1 MDKKENVFII
11 GHRNPDTD
19 SICSAI
25 SYAYLK
31 NKIGNSNYI
40 PMRAGEINEE
50 TSFVLKH
57 FNCKVPDLIT
67 DVGTQVKDL
76 EISSVDGISEN
87 ISLKK
92 AWNIMEDKFKATL
105 VVTDKDNKLDGI
117 ITLEDIATS
126 YMNIYES
133 NTLATARTPYENVI
147 ETINGTLITG
157 DVNQI
162 IEKGKVFIAT
172 ANSDLMEE
180 YIEKYDVVITGN
192 RYESQL
198 CAIEMGASC
207 IIICEGAKVSKTITN
222 LAKDR
227 NCLIITTNFDT
238 FTVARLI
245 HQSIPVSFFKQKKN
259 LITFKLD
266 DFTNNIKDIITKNRR
281 RDFPILKDDGTY
293 IGMISRRN
301 LISPKRKKVI
311 IVDHNEVS
319 QAVKNIEEAEI
330 LEIIDHHRIGTLETV
345 APAYFRNQP
354 VGCTSTIIYQMF
366 VENNVEIPREIAGLM
381 CSAII
386 SDTLLFRSPTCT
398 ALDEQTAKKLAE
410 ISKIN
415 LEEYAFNMFRAG
427 SDLAQKSAEEIS
439 KQDFKKFTIQDVSF
453 GVGQINSMDYDEEKV
468 ISEKLSEY
476 LQKFRKEQNLDMIFF
491 MITNI
496 LDRNTRLI
504 YFGKDSKE
512 LVEKSFNVEAGES
525 SCILKNVVSRKKQLI
540 PQFAITLQGE

>member
-31 NKIGNSNYI
+31 NKIENSNYI

-172 ANSDLMEE
+172 ANPDLMEE

-266 DFTNNIKDIITKNRR
+266 DFTNNIKDIITKNR
-281 RDFPILKDDGTY
+281 PG
-293 IGMISRRN
+293 IS
-301 LISPKRKKVI
+301 
-311 IVDHNEVS
+311 
-319 QAVKNIEEAEI
+319 
-330 LEIIDHHRIGTLETV
+330 
-345 APAYFRNQP
+345 
-354 VGCTSTIIYQMF
+354 
-366 VENNVEIPREIAGLM
+366 
-381 CSAII
+381 
-386 SDTLLFRSPTCT
+386 LF
-398 ALDEQTAKKLAE
+398 
-410 ISKIN
+410 
-415 LEEYAFNMFRAG
+415 
-427 SDLAQKSAEEIS
+427 
-439 KQDFKKFTIQDVSF
+439 
-453 GVGQINSMDYDEEKV
+453 
-468 ISEKLSEY
+468 
-476 LQKFRKEQNLDMIFF
+476 
-491 MITNI
+491 
-496 LDRNTRLI
+496 
-504 YFGKDSKE
+504 
-512 LVEKSFNVEAGES
+512 
-525 SCILKNVVSRKKQLI
+525 
-540 PQFAITLQGE
+540 

>member
-1 MDKKENVFII
+1 MDKKDNVFII

-19 SICSAI
+19 SICAAI

-31 NKIGNSNYI
+31 NQIGPSTYI

-50 TSFVLKH
+50 TTFVLNH
-57 FNCKVPDLIT
+57 FNFKSPELIS

-76 EISSVDGISEN
+76 EISDIDGISET

-92 AWNIMEDKFKATL
+92 AWEIMEDKYKATL
-105 VVTDKDNKLDGI
+105 VVTNKENKLDGI

-133 NTLATARTPYENVI
+133 NTLATAKTPYENVI
-147 ETINGTLITG
+147 ETIGGTLVVG
-157 DVNQI
+157 DKNKI

-172 ANSDLMEE
+172 ANPDLMEE
-180 YIEKYDVVITGN
+180 YIEENDVVITGN

-207 IIICEGAKVSKTITN
+207 IIVCEGAKVSKTITK
-222 LAKDR
+222 LATDR
-227 NCLIITTNFDT
+227 ECLIITTNFDT

-245 HQSIPVSFFKQKKN
+245 HQSIPVSYFKQTKN
-259 LITFKLD
+259 IITFKLND
-266 DFTNNIKDIITKNRR
+266 SVNDVKEIMTKNKR

-319 QAVKNIEEAEI
+319 QAVKNIEEANI

-366 VENNVEIPREIAGLM
+366 MENNIEIPKNIAGLM

-398 ALDEQTAKKLAE
+398 AIDEQTAKKLAE
-410 ISKIN
+410 ICEIN
-415 LEEYAFNMFRAG
+415 IEEYAFNMFRAG
-427 SDLAQKSAEEIS
+427 SDLVNKTAEEIA
-439 KQDFKKFTIQDVSF
+439 KQDFKKFNIQDVSF
-453 GVGQINSMDYDEEKV
+453 GVGQINSMSYDEEKI
-468 ISEKLSEY
+468 ISEKLSVY
-476 LQKFRKEQNLDMIFF
+476 LDNFRKEQNLDMIFF

-496 LDRNTRLI
+496 LDRNTNLI
-504 YFGKDSKE
+504 YFGKGSKE
-512 LVEKSFNVEAGES
+512 LVKKSFDIEAGEQS
-525 SCILKNVVSRKKQLI
+525 SILEKVVSRKKQLI

>member
-1 MDKKENVFII
+1 
-11 GHRNPDTD
+11 
-19 SICSAI
+19 
-25 SYAYLK
+25 
-31 NKIGNSNYI
+31 
-40 PMRAGEINEE
+40 
-50 TSFVLKH
+50 
-57 FNCKVPDLIT
+57 
-67 DVGTQVKDL
+67 
-76 EISSVDGISEN
+76 
-87 ISLKK
+87 
-92 AWNIMEDKFKATL
+92 
-105 VVTDKDNKLDGI
+105 
-117 ITLEDIATS
+117 
-126 YMNIYES
+126 
-133 NTLATARTPYENVI
+133 
-147 ETINGTLITG
+147 
-157 DVNQI
+157 
-162 IEKGKVFIAT
+162 
-172 ANSDLMEE
+172 
-180 YIEKYDVVITGN
+180 
-192 RYESQL
+192 
-198 CAIEMGASC
+198 
-207 IIICEGAKVSKTITN
+207 
-222 LAKDR
+222 
-227 NCLIITTNFDT
+227 
-238 FTVARLI
+238 
-245 HQSIPVSFFKQKKN
+245 
-259 LITFKLD
+259 
-266 DFTNNIKDIITKNRR
+266 
-281 RDFPILKDDGTY
+281 
-293 IGMISRRN
+293 MISRRN

>member
-31 NKIGNSNYI
+31 NKIENSNYI

-133 NTLATARTPYENVI
+133 NTLATAKTPYENVI

-172 ANSDLMEE
+172 ANPDLMEE

-207 IIICEGAKVSKTITN
+207 IIICAHEA
-222 LAKDR
+222 
-227 NCLIITTNFDT
+227 
-238 FTVARLI
+238 
-245 HQSIPVSFFKQKKN
+245 
-259 LITFKLD
+259 
-266 DFTNNIKDIITKNRR
+266 NNTK
-281 RDFPILKDDGTY
+281 
-293 IGMISRRN
+293 
-301 LISPKRKKVI
+301 
-311 IVDHNEVS
+311 E
-319 QAVKNIEEAEI
+319 
-330 LEIIDHHRIGTLETV
+330 
-345 APAYFRNQP
+345 
-354 VGCTSTIIYQMF
+354 
-366 VENNVEIPREIAGLM
+366 
-381 CSAII
+381 
-386 SDTLLFRSPTCT
+386 
-398 ALDEQTAKKLAE
+398 
-410 ISKIN
+410 
-415 LEEYAFNMFRAG
+415 
-427 SDLAQKSAEEIS
+427 
-439 KQDFKKFTIQDVSF
+439 
-453 GVGQINSMDYDEEKV
+453 
-468 ISEKLSEY
+468 
-476 LQKFRKEQNLDMIFF
+476 
-491 MITNI
+491 
-496 LDRNTRLI
+496 
-504 YFGKDSKE
+504 
-512 LVEKSFNVEAGES
+512 
-525 SCILKNVVSRKKQLI
+525 
-540 PQFAITLQGE
+540 